1 MPVDDSIN
9 GMSRREPEPENA
21 SGILEASRAE
31 RERALA
37 QLQESLDALS
47 DRLAE
52 LRDWRGWIRRRPV
65 PFLVVS
71 FGFGFL
77 LGLRGPRRE

>member
-1 MPVDDSIN
+1 VPVEETTN
-9 GMSRREPEPENA
+9 GMSRRETDLDEP
-21 SGILEASRAE
+21 SGILAATRAE

-47 DRLAE
+47 DRLAD
-52 LRDWRGWIRRRPV
+52 LRDWRGWIRRRPL